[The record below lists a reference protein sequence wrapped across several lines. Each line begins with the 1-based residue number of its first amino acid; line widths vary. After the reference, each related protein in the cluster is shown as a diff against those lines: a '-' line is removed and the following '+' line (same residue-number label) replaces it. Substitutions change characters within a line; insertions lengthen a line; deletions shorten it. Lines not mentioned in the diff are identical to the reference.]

1 MVRKKII
8 GLLILSLF
16 ITGCNTEIANIIS
29 DKKNTAENLLRV
41 EITFTDGQ
49 SLIGYVKQLGIEQ
62 QQGKVYVGGSSL
74 NYLYNQKGEVI
85 GSYNYQRVLYM
96 MILPQEETD

>member
-1 MVRKKII
+1 MVRKRLI

-16 ITGCNTEIANIIS
+16 ITGCNTEIADLFP

-96 MILPQEETD
+96 MIIPQEVTD

>member
-1 MVRKKII
+1 M
-8 GLLILSLF
+8 LLF
-16 ITGCNTEIANIIS
+16 VTGCNTQFNNIIP
-29 DKKNTAENLLRV
+29 DKKNIAEDLLKV

-62 QQGKVYVGGSSL
+62 QQGRVYVGGSSL

-96 MILPQEETD
+96 MIMPQEETD